1 MAFDSTST
9 STSKVSRASGQ
20 SATTRRRRVFWTT
33 RQERSLAQLLRDN
46 PAFQATLLQIWF
58 PSAQSTSASSSNN
71 DARRGLSTRRL
82 GVKSTLQAI
91 IVQIFGNGP
100 AKTPQQVRSKLR
112 TMYRRYL
119 AERNKMYPTAQQML
133 LREMDGYE
141 GEIGRWKRQRY
152 RVLLECQWW
161 EIAHQIM
168 IARERASQR
177 PTSHTSTSAVTI
189 DTVEGGSSEQGQRRS
204 ANVQWAENA
213 TGQEEDELDDDEEE
227 DGEKPESDIIPHQQG
242 IFVSMQSGRD
252 EEAPEEGTTD
262 SIEEDE
268 SEGDSSSSV
277 MSTSS
282 DSSIVFISARR
293 SDDTM
298 DVDSPTTESANNDLD
313 GNNGQVWAG
322 PSVTSPSN
330 DPRQHQLP
338 SVDTTNATSPTNS
351 THALLKSVK
360 RLPKLGKYRS
370 SRQLNVA
377 VSSRT
382 LKEQQT
388 RLLIEQERTKR
399 LKLKLEARAQERE
412 QWLQPVMARMNV
424 LEAQVKMTNEEMQRT
439 LLQHVDRTLWTAR
452 SFSAL
457 LPNHA
462 NN

>member
-1 MAFDSTST
+1 MH
-9 STSKVSRASGQ
+9 
-20 SATTRRRRVFWTT
+20 
-33 RQERSLAQLLRDN
+33 
-46 PAFQATLLQIWF
+46 
-58 PSAQSTSASSSNN
+58 
-71 DARRGLSTRRL
+71 
-82 GVKSTLQAI
+82 
-91 IVQIFGNGP
+91 
-100 AKTPQQVRSKLR
+100 
-112 TMYRRYL
+112 
-119 AERNKMYPTAQQML
+119 PTAQQML

-161 EIAHQIM
+161 EIAHQIV

-177 PTSHTSTSAVTI
+177 PTSHTSAPAATI
-189 DTVEGGSSEQGQRRS
+189 NIVEGGSHEQGQRRS
-204 ANVQWAENA
+204 ASVQRVENA
-213 TGQEEDELDDDEEE
+213 TGQEEDELDDDEDEGK
-227 DGEKPESDIIPHQQG
+227 DGEKPESDIILRQQM
-242 IFVSMQSGRD
+242 ISVSRQGGRD

-313 GNNGQVWAG
+313 DNNGQVWAG

-330 DPRQHQLP
+330 DPQQHQLP
-338 SVDTTNATSPTNS
+338 SVDATNATSPTNS

-412 QWLQPVMARMNV
+412 QWLQPVMARMDV